1 MGGALRRRSTDEPGA
16 RVADQSDRVPAARE
30 SIRRPQTI
38 KQRVSLLKIPSEAEL
53 SSSEKL
59 ILNLH

>member
-1 MGGALRRRSTDEPGA
+1 MVPGENT
-16 RVADQSDRVPAARE
+16 SKAA
-30 SIRRPQTI
+30 
-38 KQRVSLLKIPSEAEL
+38 QRLTKVHVHPSGPDLHDDLAKGQYLSLLKIPSEAEL

>member
-1 MGGALRRRSTDEPGA
+1 VAPVPITATRLPVKSTFSLGH
-16 RVADQSDRVPAARE
+16 RE
-30 SIRRPQTI
+30 
-38 KQRVSLLKIPSEAEL
+38 VWNDWLSLLKIPSEAEL